1 MNSAWNGRIY
11 PGKNADFKE
20 SSFPER
26 RKGSMFPRGIC
37 CFSRVSRIEKY
48 ASRLM
53 TSRRR
58 TVFSLRSPL
67 RRLIPCPVF
76 RLPALFRPFSGLV
89 QNRQVPFSCAR
100 RGKGSGMASS
110 RFRIRSAAPPE
121 VGGSAFQ
128 DSGNHRTDRFCR
140 NNSRISGTRPPP
152 CRFPDCFLPGNGRSD
167 IFILQIILKDTIYH

>member
-1 MNSAWNGRIY
+1 MKQANRSIPFQFGYELRHGTEGFTRGKCGIQRVFFSREAEGIY
-11 PGKNADFKE
+11 VSTG
-20 SSFPER
+20 
-26 RKGSMFPRGIC
+26 GWIC

-58 TVFSLRSPL
+58 TGFSLRSPL

-100 RGKGSGMASS
+100 RGKGSGMASLG
-110 RFRIRSAAPPE
+110 FRIRSAAPPE

-128 DSGNHRTDRFCR
+128 DSGNHRTNRFCR
-140 NNSRISGTRPPP
+140 NNSRISGTRPP
-152 CRFPDCFLPGNGRSD
+152 LPLS
-167 IFILQIILKDTIYH
+167 